1 MSRRDVWDNLT
12 HGLASSGRLRSDT
25 HVRVQSQTRSSL
37 TLDTLLAATVM
48 STSPVVP
55 RFKCKHCGIHFTKRS
70 NWTRHESNIN
80 VHRKP
85 PRRRPGAANIE
96 SGENS
101 GSSASA
107 ISSSGSRV
115 QSAPVREPEGL
126 STRRRSR
133 AAEAAQQKQ
142 LEDSLPK
149 PEPAHEAP
157 PSADS
162 NTIKITIRASRRKRP
177 RLSTSTDYTI
187 PDVKPVIHEVVM
199 LPPDPVPIS
208 PALPKRH
215 RQPHLDERNSQF
227 KKWIR
232 VIRRARWI
240 PGETAPGTP
249 NPLPRQLV
257 RQRAREYAANGVSPG
272 SKLPEGMDSI
282 YDVDWAEALRTFDN
296 SALKDEGPV
305 PIEDLGESS
314 TDSDSSLW
322 DSD

>member
-1 MSRRDVWDNLT
+1 
-12 HGLASSGRLRSDT
+12 
-25 HVRVQSQTRSSL
+25 
-37 TLDTLLAATVM
+37 M
-48 STSPVVP
+48 STSPVTP
-55 RFKCKHCGIHFTKRS
+55 RFKCKHCGIQFTKRS
-70 NWTRHESNIN
+70 NWTRHESNVN

-85 PRRRPGAANIE
+85 PRRRPGASNVD
-96 SGENS
+96 SENS

-107 ISSSGSRV
+107 MSPTSSRV
-115 QSAPVREPEGL
+115 QSAPAREPEGL

-142 LEDSLPK
+142 IETTPPK
-149 PEPAHEAP
+149 VDQVHEAI

-162 NTIKITIRASRRKRP
+162 NGLKITIRASRRKRQ
-177 RLSTSTDYTI
+177 RLSTSTERTV
-187 PDVKPVIHEVVM
+187 PEVKPIVPEVSM
-199 LPPDPVPIS
+199 TRPDRAPIS
-208 PALPKRH
+208 PAQRKRQ
-215 RQPHLDERNSQF
+215 RPLQLDARNSQF
-227 KKWIR
+227 KKWVRI
-232 VIRRARWI
+232 IRRARWI
-240 PGETAPGTP
+240 PGENAPGTP

-282 YDVDWAEALRTFDN
+282 YDVDWAEVLRTFDN
-296 SALKDEGPV
+296 STLNDEPCAEPT

>member
-1 MSRRDVWDNLT
+1 M
-12 HGLASSGRLRSDT
+12 ASSGRLRNDT

-37 TLDTLLAATVM
+37 TLYTLLAAAIM
-48 STSPVVP
+48 STSPVIP

-70 NWTRHESNIN
+70 NWTRHESNVN

-85 PRRRPGAANIE
+85 PRRRPGATNTDSSE
-96 SGENS
+96 TS

-107 ISSSGSRV
+107 VSPSSSRV

-142 LEDSLPK
+142 VEISLPK
-149 PEPAHEAP
+149 PELVHEAP
-157 PSADS
+157 PSTDS
-162 NTIKITIRASRRKRP
+162 NTIKIKIRASRRKRQ
-177 RLSTSTDYTI
+177 RLSTSTECTI
-187 PDVKPVIHEVVM
+187 PDVKPIVSEVVM
-199 LPPDPVPIS
+199 SHPDPVPLS
-208 PALPKRH
+208 LAQPKRH
-215 RQPHLDERNSQF
+215 RPPHLDARNSQF
-227 KKWIR
+227 KKWVR

-282 YDVDWAEALRTFDN
+282 YDVDWAEVLQTFGR
-296 SALKDEGPV
+296 SALKDGASSNPV
-305 PIEDLGESS
+305 SIEDLGESS